1 MISSYWRPCRHP
13 PPLWHRSGRDHPLA
27 VTAPWM
33 EPLIGIL
40 APALDRR
47 TAELTLPLTHDHPL
61 LLTYGSELDRLNAV
75 SKSG

>member
-1 MISSYWRPCRHP
+1 
-13 PPLWHRSGRDHPLA
+13 
-27 VTAPWM
+27 M
-33 EPLIGIL
+33 EPLIGML